1 MLAAMPGELQRAAGA
16 WQAEW
21 ETLSDLLRL
30 TGASLSWTAELVDRL
45 EVDTDRTM
53 ECLVCD
59 REGSWIVI
67 ETVAGQASV
76 TELRALR
83 SRPNVQG

>member
-30 TGASLSWTAELVDRL
+30 TGASL
-45 EVDTDRTM
+45 
-53 ECLVCD
+53 
-59 REGSWIVI
+59 
-67 ETVAGQASV
+67 
-76 TELRALR
+76 
-83 SRPNVQG
+83 